1 MERGDTVVR
10 IAQRHGTLS
19 SNVVTAE
26 GQLPNPYR
34 LFPGQTLYVRPIS
47 ETKPTTHTVV
57 PGETLPKIAA
67 QHKVSAQ
74 AILAVNPGV
83 DFSLIIAG
91 QIVHV
96 PSDAGKPRQ
105 LSRCLALQ
113 FAEMVSAL
121 LVPQAQAG
129 QMQALQTQPLQELEE
144 LANDLAD
151 IVSEHLK
158 AEKDAKFVSSFAR
171 SGSSRCCYSRHL
183 RSCVSWQ

>member
-1 MERGDTVVR
+1 
-10 IAQRHGTLS
+10 
-19 SNVVTAE
+19 
-26 GQLPNPYR
+26 
-34 LFPGQTLYVRPIS
+34 
-47 ETKPTTHTVV
+47 VV

-96 PSDAGKPRQ
+96 P
-105 LSRCLALQ
+105 SRCLALQ

-158 AEKDAKFVSSFAR
+158 AENAKFVSSFAR